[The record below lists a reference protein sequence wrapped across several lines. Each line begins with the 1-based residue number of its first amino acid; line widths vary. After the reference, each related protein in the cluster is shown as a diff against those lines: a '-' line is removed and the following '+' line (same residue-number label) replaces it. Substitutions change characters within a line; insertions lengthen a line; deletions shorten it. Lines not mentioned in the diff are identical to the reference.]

1 MTILKLFYEKDKGY
15 QGALKQI
22 EIWRTG
28 RFIMDRDKDRSG
40 SSNYTLDKVGTKTKL
55 RKRKNAEIEGKP
67 KGRKVSISH
76 SPVCCC
82 LVAKSCPTLLRAH
95 GL

>member
-1 MTILKLFYEKDKGY
+1 MTNLKSFYEKDKAY

-28 RFIMDRDKDRSG
+28 RFMMDRDKDRSG
-40 SSNYTLDKVGTKTKL
+40 SSKCTSDKEGTKSSG
-55 RKRKNAEIEGKP
+55 REAKP
-67 KGRKVSISH
+67 KGRQVSISY

-82 LVAKSCPTLLRAH
+82 LVAKSCPTLLQAH